1 MLLDVLE
8 PLVSKCISSRE
19 SLLGVN
25 NQKVS
30 DQIENLRTAS
40 FEFFVIKVIFGV
52 LNLVKYFISVFTLEW
67 KITTH
72 EDVKEN
78 TE

>member
-8 PLVSKCISSRE
+8 PLVLKCISSRE
-19 SLLGVN
+19 SLLSVN